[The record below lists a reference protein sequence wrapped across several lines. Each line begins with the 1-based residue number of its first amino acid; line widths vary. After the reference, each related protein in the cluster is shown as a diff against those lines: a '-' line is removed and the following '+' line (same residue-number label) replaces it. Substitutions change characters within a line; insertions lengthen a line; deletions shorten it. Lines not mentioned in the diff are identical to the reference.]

1 MNIALSTVIL
11 FILLIPGLLFRRFY
25 YTEEF
30 SKEYFKQSF
39 FGTFISAF
47 IPSLIFHGI
56 WFYLAGWLGSPINLA
71 IIGELVSG
79 AGSEQAYQN
88 VTDNANKIFFYNVS
102 VAVTAGFMGFVC
114 KSSVRRLKLDR
125 KYKLF
130 RYQNSWHYIL
140 KGEFFDFPRASFEL
154 QNNNHD
160 AIELTYLDALID
172 TSEGLILYEGILVD
186 YELSAANG
194 LDYVTLK
201 VAKRK
206 FIDTGKPHALQ
217 SNEIKG
223 HIIILPFSQI
233 KNINVS
239 FYSITEK
246 NGLVDIQLVE

>member
-47 IPSLIFHGI
+47 IPSLIFHTI
-56 WFYLAGWLGSPINLA
+56 WYYLAGWAGSPVNISV
-71 IIGELVSG
+71 IGDLVSG
-79 AGSEQAYQN
+79 TGSEQAYQN
-88 VTDNANKIFFYNVS
+88 VSDNVNRIIFYNVS
-102 VAVTAGFMGFVC
+102 IALSAGFMGFLV
-114 KSSVRRLKLDR
+114 KNTVRNFKIDR
-125 KYKLF
+125 KFKLF

-140 KGEFFDFPRASFEL
+140 KGEFFDFPRASFDL
-154 QNNNHD
+154 TKKNHGS
-160 AIELTYLDALID
+160 IELTYLDALIE
-172 TSEGLILYEGILVD
+172 TSGGLILYEGILVD

-201 VAKRK
+201 DAKRK
-206 FIDTGKPHALQ
+206 FINNGESEEVKPHD
-217 SNEIKG
+217 IKG

-239 FYSITEK
+239 FYRIIE
-246 NGLVDIQLVE
+246 NEGLFDIQLVE